1 MSIEPSIKMI
11 RNGYETTVIKGTM
24 LPTDIVW
31 RINIII
37 QYFKNIIV
45 VEKRKFPINGYLNR
59 QLN

>member
-31 RINIII
+31 RRKDCFSDGVLKGERPWYKIIED
-37 QYFKNIIV
+37 YTK
-45 VEKRKFPINGYLNR
+45 
-59 QLN
+59 